1 MMMKKCPSCGG
12 ENNDFNSFCE
22 WCGGKLPESAEVK
35 SEYVDGSNDSFNP
48 NPNINSGMNTN
59 YSSNYNSNTGRSN
72 YYSAESDNAGIQ
84 ALVFGILSI
93 FCCSIIF
100 GPLAIVKSN
109 ESDSTMAKAGRI
121 LGIIGLVLWVLGI
134 ILRVILR

>member
-1 MMMKKCPSCGG
+1 LGYDDEEMSKLRG

-93 FCCSIIF
+93 FAVPSF
-100 GPLAIVKSN
+100 
-109 ESDSTMAKAGRI
+109 SD
-121 LGIIGLVLWVLGI
+121 LWP
-134 ILRVILR
+134 

>member
-1 MMMKKCPSCGG
+1 
-12 ENNDFNSFCE
+12 
-22 WCGGKLPESAEVK
+22 VK

-84 ALVFGILSI
+84 ALVFRYIVDFLL
-93 FCCSIIF
+93 FHHF

-121 LGIIGLVLWVLGI
+121 LGIIGLVCGFWVLY
-134 ILRVILR
+134 